1 MNKKAIVKLKC
12 KINQHLKGEHKMNGY
27 NIIRINNE
35 DYKIIIFSNTYES
48 QLFHLEGIIKEFQY
62 QKVNNCK
69 ILFDN
74 ILIAGNTS
82 ERYIEAIFDGEK
94 FINSSFK
101 YVKIDK
107 KSDIRKVSTD
117 YMRSNISILN
127 NSILMLIKKII
138 KSIHL

>member
-1 MNKKAIVKLKC
+1 MNKYSII
-12 KINQHLKGEHKMNGY
+12 KINNK
-27 NIIRINNE
+27 
-35 DYKIIIFSNTYES
+35 DYKAIIFSNTYES
-48 QLFHLEGIIKEFQY
+48 QLFYLEDITKELKN
-62 QKVNNCK
+62 QKINNCK

-74 ILIAGNTS
+74 ILTVGNTS
-82 ERYIEAIFDGEK
+82 ERYTEAIFDGEE

-127 NSILMLIKKII
+127 NSILTSLQIKMIKKGVVI
-138 KSIHL
+138 